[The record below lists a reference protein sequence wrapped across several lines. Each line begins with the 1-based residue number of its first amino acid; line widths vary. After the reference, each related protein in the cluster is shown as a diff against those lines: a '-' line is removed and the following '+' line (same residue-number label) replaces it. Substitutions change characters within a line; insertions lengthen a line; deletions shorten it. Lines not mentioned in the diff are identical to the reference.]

1 MLTKFARV
9 NVNKSTRQFATI
21 ASLKAREILDSRG
34 NPTIEADVVTN
45 DGQVFRAAVPSGA
58 STGIYEALE
67 LRDKDEKR
75 YLGKGVLKAVDN
87 VHNILAPAL
96 KGLNVR
102 DQGLIDKK
110 MTEELDGTQNE
121 WGWCK
126 QKVGANAILAVSL
139 ALARAGAADK
149 KVPLYL
155 HLAELAGKRTDKF
168 VTPVPS
174 LNIINGGAHAGNNL
188 EIQEF
193 MIMPTGAS
201 TFREAMRLGAETYQ
215 HLQKLLKKK
224 YGKSAA
230 NVGDEGGFGAPQIK
244 DEYETLELIL
254 EAIKSAGHEGKIDIA
269 LDVAASEFLDSKTGN
284 YNLSQKTGLN
294 DRIMTPD
301 QLIAHYESLVNK
313 YPIKS
318 IEDPFDQDDFEAYIK
333 FTARV
338 GDKVQIV
345 GDDLLV
351 TNPKRVQTGIDKKL
365 VNALLL
371 KVNQIGTVTESIE
384 ASNMSQKAGW
394 GVMVSHR
401 SGETEDSF
409 IGDLV
414 VGLGT
419 GEIKSGA
426 PCRSDRLAKYN
437 QILRIEEE
445 LGNKAVYAGR
455 NFRNTSKLL

>member
-1 MLTKFARV
+1 MLQSNR
-9 NVNKSTRQFATI
+9 RQFATI
-21 ASLKAREILDSRG
+21 TQIKAREIIDSRG
-34 NPTIEADVVTN
+34 NPTVEADVITS
-45 DGQVFRAAVPSGA
+45 DGKVFRAAVPSGA

-75 YLGKGVLKAVDN
+75 YMGKGCLKAVEN
-87 VHNILAPAL
+87 VHNLLNPAL
-96 KGLNVR
+96 KGMDVT
-102 DQGLIDKK
+102 QQVKIDRK
-110 MTEELDGTQNE
+110 MVEEVDGTQNE

-139 ALARAGAADK
+139 AVARAGADAK
-149 KVPLYL
+149 KLPLY
-155 HLAELAGKRTDKF
+155 HYLADLAGKPTHKF

-174 LNIINGGAHAGNNL
+174 LNIINGGAHAGNSL

-193 MIMPTGAS
+193 MIMPTGATS
-201 TFREAMRLGAETYQ
+201 FKDAMRIGSETYH
-215 HLQKLLKKK
+215 HLQKLLKSK

-244 DEYETLELIL
+244 DENETLELIM
-254 EAIKSAGHEGKIDIA
+254 EAIHKSGHFGKIDIA
-269 LDVAASEFLDSKTGN
+269 LDVAASEFYDSKTGN
-284 YNLSQKTGLN
+284 YNMSQKIGKT
-294 DRIMTPD
+294 DRVMTPD
-301 QLIAHYESLVNK
+301 QLTALYETLANK

-318 IEDPFDQDDFEAYIK
+318 IEDPFDQDDFAAYTK
-333 FTARV
+333 MTAHL
-338 GDKVQIV
+338 GNKIQIV

-371 KVNQIGTVTESIE
+371 KVNQIGSVTESIE

-401 SGETEDSF
+401 SGETEDNF

-445 LGNKAVYAGR
+445 LGSKAVFAGH
-455 NFRNTSKLL
+455 NFRNTSKLF